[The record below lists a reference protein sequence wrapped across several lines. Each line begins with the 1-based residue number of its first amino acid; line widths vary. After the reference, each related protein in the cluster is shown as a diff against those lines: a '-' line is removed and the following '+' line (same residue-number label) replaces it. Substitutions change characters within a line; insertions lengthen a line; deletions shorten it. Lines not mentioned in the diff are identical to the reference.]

1 MELKPKKT
9 KLRLNSKSIKR
20 LIEDNV
26 KKFPPKK
33 PKRLNPVKKNPIG
46 KLAREAR
53 DQIYF
58 PPHPTHLPLRL
69 CDATKSLSFFYGSMA
84 VLRVLYSIFL
94 WEVALFLSER

>member
-53 DQIYF
+53 DQI
-58 PPHPTHLPLRL
+58 
-69 CDATKSLSFFYGSMA
+69 
-84 VLRVLYSIFL
+84 
-94 WEVALFLSER
+94 